1 MENAEADTSAPPGR
15 QIDRRERAA
24 APRAAALWT
33 LDDLRP
39 TQMSVGFREVEHKR
53 RRWRAQ
59 VARLDPELWGRPVP
73 AVLGPGGRAYVLDRH
88 HTLCALKLEG
98 ATRVAV
104 AIVSE
109 LDQLDRVAFW
119 REMRDRGWCRPIDIH
134 GVRSSFDTI
143 PQRFEDLADDP
154 FRSLASALR
163 RSGAYVKTDGPY
175 SEFGWADHLRRHLT
189 AEQVRQDFSA
199 ALTVARR
206 LARASG
212 ARSLPGASRA
222 RVAATS

>member
-1 MENAEADTSAPPGR
+1 MGNVSADMHPPSSSGQTISSHPVATR
-15 QIDRRERAA
+15 
-24 APRAAALWT
+24 PVSLWP

-39 TQMSVGFREVEHKR
+39 TQMTVGFQEVEYKR
-53 RRWRAQ
+53 RRWCAQ
-59 VARLDPELWGRPVP
+59 GARLDPELRARPVP
-73 AVLGPGGRAYVLDRH
+73 AVVGPGGAAYVLDRH

-98 ATRVAV
+98 VARVAV
-104 AIVSE
+104 AVVSE
-109 LDQLDRVAFW
+109 LDLLDRAAFW
-119 REMRDRGWCRPIDIH
+119 REMEARGWCRPIDVH
-134 GVRSSFDTI
+134 GVRSSCDAV

-163 RSGAYVKTDGPY
+163 RSGAYIKTDGPY

-199 ALTVARR
+199 ALTVAQG
-206 LARASG
+206 LARAPG
-212 ARSLPGASRA
+212 ARGLPGASRP